1 MFFEPQSL
9 IWRWIIM
16 SERISTGNHELD
28 TLLDGGF
35 LRNSMILLAGN
46 PGAGKTILSSSFIY
60 DGALHDEPGVYACF
74 AETRKKL
81 IQDMK
86 KFEIDFEPLIRRRK
100 LEVLDL
106 SIGSETDVQSAL
118 NQIFETI
125 TTLRAKRLVVDS
137 IAAMAMGLE
146 TDFEKRHLIRLL
158 YRLILKTGCTTI
170 AITDIPWNSNRIG
183 ESIEEFVV
191 DGIILVEHFYDETE
205 NLKRQLRITKMRGTN
220 HSRKTHKYSINE
232 KGLQI
237 EI

>member
-1 MFFEPQSL
+1 
-9 IWRWIIM
+9 M